1 MYWTLEAT
9 FFDLP
14 MSSREKQ
21 MIDGNHHSEFTFVS
35 ETEHGVSSRKIMSSS
50 NSQLWV
56 GVVEQKG
63 KQQELLGII
72 K

>member
-1 MYWTLEAT
+1 
-9 FFDLP
+9 
-14 MSSREKQ
+14 
-21 MIDGNHHSEFTFVS
+21 MIDENHHSESTFVS

-56 GVVEQKG
+56 GVHEQID
-63 KQQELLGII
+63 KQQELLGVT